1 MDYNLGRYRI
11 NPRGSYN
18 NTTRYDYLDLVFYN
32 GLSYLCINE
41 EGCRGILPIS
51 SENSSIYWQCF
62 ATKRDSDG
70 IFEYDSLNRN
80 ILIETQDEDIILTLL

>member
-51 SENSSIYWQCF
+51 S
-62 ATKRDSDG
+62 
-70 IFEYDSLNRN
+70 
-80 ILIETQDEDIILTLL
+80 